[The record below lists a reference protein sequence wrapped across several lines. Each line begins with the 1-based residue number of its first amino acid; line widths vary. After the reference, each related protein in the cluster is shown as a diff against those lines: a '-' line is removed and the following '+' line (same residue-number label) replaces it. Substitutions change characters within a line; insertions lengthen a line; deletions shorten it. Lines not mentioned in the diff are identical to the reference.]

1 MSKKKLSRNQKRKQ
15 KKQRQIKQKQRPLNP
30 EQRMLKRL
38 KKSKLTPDKIVHN
51 PPGVD
56 KMSDVLFSFIEPYY
70 DDTETTEDMH
80 ILIRTGILAWNTA
93 LLPPEKQEESLQ
105 KMGQS
110 LPVATHYDFYAFTR
124 ELIERK
130 NQYFAGY
137 MRAIFDYELVEH
149 RDGSYY
155 ITVVSTLPEETVG
168 GFHDSETSE

>member
-1 MSKKKLSRNQKRKQ
+1 MAKKKLSRDQKRKQ
-15 KKQRQIKQKQRPLNP
+15 KKQKQVKRKQRPLNP
-30 EQRMLKRL
+30 EQRVLRRL

-80 ILIRTGILAWNTA
+80 ALIRIGILAWNTA
-93 LLPPEKQEESLQ
+93 LLPPEKQKESLQ

-110 LPVATHYDFYAFTR
+110 VPVAAYYDFYTPIS
-124 ELIERK
+124 ELVERK
-130 NQYFAGY
+130 NKYFAGY
-137 MRAIFDYELVEH
+137 TRTIFDYELVEY

-155 ITVVSTLPEETVG
+155 ISVVSTLPQEAVG
-168 GFHDSETSE
+168 GLHDSETSE